1 MSTTIQVR
9 VDDEMKSAADALY
22 ASMGFDTS
30 TAIRM
35 FLTASLQ
42 ENGIPFA
49 LKRRF
54 NAETLEAMEDV
65 RLRRNLHGPYT
76 NAAEMIEDCLRDG
89 DDEV

>member
-9 VDDEMKSAADALY
+9 VDDEMKAAADTLY

-49 LKRRF
+49 LKRRL
-54 NAETLEAMEDV
+54 NAATLQAMEDV
-65 RLRRNLHGPYT
+65 RLRRNLYGPYDT
-76 NAAEMIEDCLRDG
+76 VREAMEALES
-89 DDEV
+89 DDA

>member
-9 VDDEMKSAADALY
+9 VDDELKAAVDTLY

-65 RLRRNLHGPYT
+65 RLRRNLHGPYDT
-76 NAAEMIEDCLRDG
+76 VLEAMEARES
-89 DDEV
+89 DDA

>member
-1 MSTTIQVR
+1 MTTTIQVR
-9 VDDEMKSAADALY
+9 VDDKLKSAAEALY

-49 LKRRF
+49 LKRRL

-65 RLRRNLHGPYT
+65 RLRRNLHGPYK
-76 NAAEMIEDCLRDG
+76 NAAEMIEDCLRD

>member
-9 VDDEMKSAADALY
+9 VDDELKAAADTLY

-49 LKRRF
+49 LKRRL

-65 RLRRNLHGPYT
+65 RLRRNLHGPYE
-76 NAAEMIEDCLRDG
+76 NAAEMIEALES
-89 DDEV
+89 DDA

>member
-9 VDDEMKSAADALY
+9 VDDEMKAAADTLY

-54 NAETLEAMEDV
+54 NAETLQAMEDV
-65 RLRRNLHGPYT
+65 RLRRNLHGPYDT
-76 NAAEMIEDCLRDG
+76 VQEAMEALES
-89 DDEV
+89 DDA